1 MRRYLLNVLGFW
13 SKLFKNLLYFVTQL
27 SESSWAD
34 VPNWPTVDKNKPDS
48 SVLVVRSGTSI
59 DSGSSSGSHLTREAD
74 GTNITWFRSTDF
86 DRSGS
91 LSRNELIA
99 GRNSDSW
106 YDQRFRLA
114 VEKLIDEAD
123 LDGNKFIDMH
133 EFVK

>member
-1 MRRYLLNVLGFW
+1 MGI
-13 SKLFKNLLYFVTQL
+13 S
-27 SESSWAD
+27 
-34 VPNWPTVDKNKPDS
+34 
-48 SVLVVRSGTSI
+48 
-59 DSGSSSGSHLTREAD
+59 SHLTREAD